1 MTALKTRRA
10 RLRLEPLDERALP
23 SGYRQT
29 NLASD
34 EPGVARIRD
43 PALVNAWGIALNP
56 AGGAFWVS
64 AHGTGTSPLYN
75 GDVNGSTFGRPF
87 AVAITGGAPTGQV
100 FNGTQDFRIAA
111 GTANAA
117 PPFIFAG
124 ETGFITGWNP
134 NIPAAGSRV
143 SLPGVSRPGLSA
155 YTGLAL
161 ANNGTANFLYAAD
174 RTGGRIEVFNA
185 TYAPATLAGTFT
197 DPNLPAGHVPYNIQ
211 AIEGKLYVTYTS
223 NNPRGSGGAINEFD
237 VNGNFLRRV
246 ATNGALQAPWGLAKA
261 PADFGTFSNALLVA
275 NHTNG
280 EILAYNLGT
289 GAFLGRLTGEA
300 GQTVRIDGL
309 YGLQFGNGVS
319 AGDKNALYFT
329 AGPRG
334 GQDGLFGSLRFVT
347 TQPEDP
353 RGGTGGGGTRSVS
366 TEGLAGGRV
375 GRPAPDEVKTV
386 RSRATVRTA
395 AVRAAKPAVAVQA
408 PVKVTPATP
417 VQPTPT
423 VDLTLG
429 ESAGG

>member
-34 EPGVARIRD
+34 EPGVARIQD
-43 PALVNAWGIALNP
+43 PALVNAWGISLNP
-56 AGGAFWVS
+56 NGGAFWVS

-75 GDVNGSTFGRPF
+75 GDVNGSPLGRPF
-87 AVAITGGAPTGQV
+87 AVAVAGGAPTGQV
-100 FNGTQDFRIAA
+100 FNGTQDFRITS

-134 NIPAAGSRV
+134 NVPAAGSRI

-161 ANNGTANFLYAAD
+161 ADNGQGNFLYAAD
-174 RTGGRIEVFNA
+174 RTGGRIEVFDA

-197 DPNLPAGHVPYNIQ
+197 DPNLPGGYVPYNIQ

-223 NNPRGSGGAINEFD
+223 GNPRGTGGAINEFD
-237 VNGNFLRRV
+237 LNGNFLRRI
-246 ATNGALQAPWGLAKA
+246 ATHGQLQAPWGLAKA

-280 EILAYNLGT
+280 QVLAYDLAT
-289 GAFLGRLTGEA
+289 GAFLGRLADEA
-300 GQTVRIDGL
+300 GKIVRIDGL
-309 YGLQFGNGVS
+309 YGLQFGNGVT

-334 GQDGLFGSLRFVT
+334 GQDGLFGSLRFVA

-366 TEGLAGGRV
+366 TEGLSGGRAA
-375 GRPAPDEVKTV
+375 RPAPDEVKTV
-386 RSRATVRTA
+386 RSRASA
-395 AVRAAKPAVAVQA
+395 RAAAARVAKAALAAKVD
-408 PVKVTPATP
+408 VKVTPATP
-417 VQPTPT
+417 VRP
-423 VDLTLG
+423 VDAFNLG
-429 ESAGG
+429 LDESAGR